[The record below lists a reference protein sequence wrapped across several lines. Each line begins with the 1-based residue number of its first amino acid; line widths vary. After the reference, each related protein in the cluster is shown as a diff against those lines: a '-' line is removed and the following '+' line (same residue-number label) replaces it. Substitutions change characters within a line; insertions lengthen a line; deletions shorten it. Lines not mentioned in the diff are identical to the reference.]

1 MTSFYKICMLN
12 CPIVSEAPQ
21 SYLIFIAFF
30 PIDLLTSG
38 RLAEMRKQFEI
49 QEHPPANHRKSS
61 FSNKKPLLSAA
72 EDTLSKISSK
82 SGPAKV
88 HPDDCHARLLLSTLS
103 RDQEYVST
111 LVRRLRHGTVVPP
124 SPPSGGSSTTRKS
137 ACQKSL
143 TLKRSSVFGG
153 RGGCGTD
160 SERKS
165 SVFKIPHLPN
175 PSRQL
180 SSASLSVGT
189 LLRRGKGHLMGRRR
203 AKSKTASLLVGA
215 TERHSF
221 AGLEQLASRLGS
233 VNGVSRQPSNVSDG
247 VTKSSSDDFGIFD
260 SASSSTSLGRQRTSS
275 LSSLVACTEDLFSQY
290 FSSVSPPNQD

>member
-1 MTSFYKICMLN
+1 VVINKTLPLTLFHVFYCSFSFA
-12 CPIVSEAPQ
+12 V
-21 SYLIFIAFF
+21 
-30 PIDLLTSG
+30 
-38 RLAEMRKQFEI
+38 EI